1 MTKHEIVVSSTDSA
15 CAAHAALRISQHVP
29 APPPRTVPQ
38 PPLEVRLFAVVASPD
53 CDAEQLQSFHGV
65 FHRVMNQLHVSL
77 YEHIAAARWRL
88 VDQGFIDV
96 SHSSDGC
103 RRVSVHGSSQFPAIF
118 SLPPS
123 QSMTR
128 SGSWIQWNHIIDH
141 RAATCALRFASASD
155 ADVFC
160 KLLPHTSILSLA
172 HIDDLRSSAVE
183 KMGSSMLK
191 EAKQSEKPCDA
202 AESSECLADRCAAG
216 ACNTPLTIEAPIEAR
231 VPAYIQHICTLSHD
245 LQCATNPCSPRAVLF
260 FIRIPQMHPQRL
272 RFNLAI
278 PGASAH
284 ACHRRAIRPTSP
296 EAHALSTWQD
306 EALAATMS
314 VVRAM
319 GDYVNRASE
328 AGGSTANGRASCAPR
343 PAPASAHDA

>member
-1 MTKHEIVVSSTDSA
+1 
-15 CAAHAALRISQHVP
+15 
-29 APPPRTVPQ
+29 
-38 PPLEVRLFAVVASPD
+38 
-53 CDAEQLQSFHGV
+53 
-65 FHRVMNQLHVSL
+65 MNQLHVSL

-118 SLPPS
+118 SFPPS

-128 SGSWIQWNHIIDH
+128 SGSWIQWNQIFDH
-141 RAATCALRFASASD
+141 RATTCALRFASASD

-183 KMGSSMLK
+183 KRGASMLK

-202 AESSECLADRCAAG
+202 AESSECLADRCAAGACNTPLTIDRCAAG

-260 FIRIPQMHPQRL
+260 FIRVPQMHPQRL
-272 RFNLAI
+272 RFHLAI

-284 ACHRRAIRPTSP
+284 ACHHRAIRLISP

-328 AGGSTANGRASCAPR
+328 AGGSAANGRASCAHR
-343 PAPASAHDA
+343 PAASAHDA